1 MNFRGIKIPLQ
12 DANGVKMDAS
22 EWARVEGL
30 EQYLKSLN
38 VPARVDNQGLG
49 SIIVRIGAN

>member
-12 DANGVKMDAS
+12 DVNGVKMDAS

-38 VPARVDNQGLG
+38 IPARVDNQGLG